1 MSGRCLIGEAAG
13 DRRSH
18 GSRVK
23 CRSACNKYFGQI
35 VIFITALYIH
45 SGMLW
50 LSPSP
55 RGPANPVS

>member
-18 GSRVK
+18 GSYGSRVK

-45 SGMLW
+45 SGML
-50 LSPSP
+50 
-55 RGPANPVS
+55 